1 MVYSIDRRQVSK
13 LEHIVII
20 GAGPAGISAA
30 LYTARGNMNPLVIHT
45 GIGALE
51 KAEAIEN
58 YYGLERPLSG
68 RELYER
74 GIAQAKVLG
83 VRFVEAQVLG
93 IGGFDTFTVKTTAG
107 DFDTE
112 SVILATGG
120 KRSAPRIPGIREF
133 EGRGVSYCAVCDA
146 FFYRGK
152 EVAVLGNSDF
162 ALHEAEELRNV
173 TPSVTIYTDGKE
185 PEFSKDCPVAVN
197 TMRIQSIEGDDKVSG
212 LKLESDMAAQE
223 SGEAAASFYPADGV
237 FVALGTAGSTEIA
250 RQMGAELTEK
260 GNVKVDGEMA
270 TTIPGLFA
278 AGDCTGGLLQVSKAV
293 YEGSMAGISAGKY
306 VRRRNGKG

>member
-1 MVYSIDRRQVSK
+1 M
-13 LEHIVII
+13 ENIVII

-30 LYTARGNMNPLVIHT
+30 LYAARGNMNPLVINN

-51 KAEAIEN
+51 KAEKIEN
-58 YYGLERPLSG
+58 YYGLEQPLSG
-68 RELYER
+68 KELYER
-74 GIAQAKVLG
+74 GISQAEALG
-83 VRFVEAQVLG
+83 VRILDAEVLG
-93 IGGFDTFTVKTTAG
+93 ISGFDTFTVKTTAG
-107 DFDTE
+107 DFDTV

-120 KRSAPRIPGIREF
+120 KRSAPKIPGLKEF

-152 EVAVLGNSDF
+152 EVAVVGNGDF

-173 TPSVTIYTDGKE
+173 TQDVTIYTDGKE
-185 PEFSKDCPVAVN
+185 PEFSREHPIAIN
-197 TMRIQSIEGDDKVSG
+197 TMKIQAIEGDDKVSG
-212 LKLESDMAAQE
+212 LLMQSDTAAQDA
-223 SGEAAASFYPADGV
+223 EAPENSFYPADGV

-250 RQMGAELTEK
+250 RQMGAEITDK
-260 GNVKVDGEMA
+260 GNIKTDEEMA

-293 YEGSMAGISAGKY
+293 YEGSMAAISAGKY
-306 VRRRNGKG
+306 VRHKKVS

>member
-1 MVYSIDRRQVSK
+1 M
-13 LEHIVII
+13 ENIVII

-30 LYTARGNMNPLVIHT
+30 LYAARGNMNPLVINN

-51 KAEAIEN
+51 KAEKIEN
-58 YYGLERPLSG
+58 YYGLEQPLSG
-68 RELYER
+68 KELYER
-74 GIAQAKVLG
+74 GIAQAKALG
-83 VRFVEAQVLG
+83 VRILDAEVLG
-93 IGGFDTFTVKTTAG
+93 ISGFDTFTVKTTAG
-107 DFDTE
+107 DFDTV

-120 KRSAPRIPGIREF
+120 KRSVPKIPGLKEF

-152 EVAVLGNSDF
+152 EVAVVGNGEF

-173 TPSVTIYTDGKE
+173 TQDVTIYTDGKE
-185 PEFSKDCPVAVN
+185 PEFSREHPIAVN
-197 TMRIQSIEGDDKVSG
+197 TMKIQAIEGDDKVSG
-212 LKLESDMAAQE
+212 LLMQSDTAAQDA
-223 SGEAAASFYPADGV
+223 EAPENSFYPADGV

-250 RQMGAELTEK
+250 RQMGAEISDK
-260 GNVKVDGEMA
+260 GNIKTDEEMA

-293 YEGSMAGISAGKY
+293 YEGSMAAISAGKY
-306 VRRRNGKG
+306 VRHKKVS

>member
-1 MVYSIDRRQVSK
+1 M
-13 LEHIVII
+13 ENIVII

-30 LYTARGNMNPLVIHT
+30 LYAVRGNMNPLVINN

-51 KAEAIEN
+51 KAEKIEN
-58 YYGLERPLSG
+58 YYGLEQPLSG
-68 RELYER
+68 KELYER
-74 GIAQAKVLG
+74 GISQAEALG
-83 VRFVEAQVLG
+83 VRILDAEVLG
-93 IGGFDTFTVKTTAG
+93 ISGFDTFTVKTTAG
-107 DFDTE
+107 DFDTV

-120 KRSAPRIPGIREF
+120 KRSAPKIPGLKEF

-152 EVAVLGNSDF
+152 EVAVVGNGEF

-173 TPSVTIYTDGKE
+173 TQDVTIYTDGKE
-185 PEFSKDCPVAVN
+185 PEFSREHPIAVN
-197 TMRIQSIEGDDKVSG
+197 TMKIQAIEGDDKVSG
-212 LKLESDMAAQE
+212 LLMQSDTAAQDA
-223 SGEAAASFYPADGV
+223 EAPENSFYPVDGV

-250 RQMGAELTEK
+250 RQMGAEITDK
-260 GNVKVDGEMA
+260 GNIKTDEEMA

-293 YEGSMAGISAGKY
+293 YEGSMAAISAGKY
-306 VRRRNGKG
+306 VRHKKVS